1 MIKKRYTDIGKK
13 DLPKD
18 DVFFLENIKEISYS
32 IEEAIDLHREVLD
45 KAILNE
51 PDALL
56 HARIE
61 LNLRLKKRTKFIKEL
76 YGVHLPPNDYFFKRT
91 NRVVAICR
99 NDEEADMC
107 REAGATLSG
116 HKDILKLI
124 KAKELKEVDYDFIIC
139 HNEMLL
145 QLAESRKFLETRFP
159 GTYLNNFGGDMAKLV
174 NRFVNGIAYKSEAD
188 LIERDYGWL
197 EPHFGRA
204 NMPNEKLKENLI
216 ALLKEIHRHKPA
228 ETER

>member
-1 MIKKRYTDIGKK
+1 MKKRYTDIGKS

-18 DVFFLENIKEISYS
+18 DVFFLDNTKEIGYS
-32 IEEAIDLHREVLD
+32 IEEAIELHREVLD

-61 LNLRLKKRTKFIKEL
+61 LNVRLKKKTRFLKEL
-76 YGVHLPPNDYFFKRT
+76 YGVHLHPNDYFFKKT

-124 KAKELKEVDYDFIIC
+124 KSKELMEVDYDFIIC

-145 QLAESRKFLETRFP
+145 QLAESRKFLGDRFP

-174 NRFVNGIAYKSEAD
+174 NRFVNGLTYQLEAD

-197 EPHFGRA
+197 ELHFGRA
-204 NMPNEKLKENLI
+204 NMPNEKLKENLV
-216 ALLKEIHRHKPA
+216 ALLSEIQKHKPSD
-228 ETER
+228 TER

>member
-1 MIKKRYTDIGKK
+1 MIKKRYTDIGKI

-18 DVFFLENIKEISYS
+18 DVFFLENTKEITYS
-32 IEEAIDLHREVLD
+32 VEEAIDLHREVLD
-45 KAILNE
+45 KTILNE

-56 HARIE
+56 FARIE
-61 LNLRLKKRTKFIKEL
+61 LNMRLKKRTKFINEIR
-76 YGVHLPPNDYFFKRT
+76 GVHLYPNDYFFKRT

-116 HKDILKLI
+116 HKDILKII
-124 KAKELKEVDYDFIIC
+124 KSKELMEVDYDFIIC

-145 QLAESRKFLETRFP
+145 QLAESRKFLGDRFP

-174 NRFVNGIAYKSEAD
+174 NRFVNGLSYKTEAD

-204 NMPNEKLKENLI
+204 NMPNEQLKENLVGI
-216 ALLKEIHRHKPA
+216 LAEIQKHKPE
-228 ETER
+228 ETTR